1 MSKIIGICWLG
12 VGFALAISS
21 VLQLLY
27 VLYPAVNIVIL
38 SISLLSF
45 AGGIGLILEKKLW
58 PRILIAFL
66 ASLALVYGAALVLFG
81 GLEDDGPQFAIMVS
95 VLCGLSIFSLITL
108 FFKRLTGE

>member
-27 VLYPAVNIVIL
+27 VLYPAANLVIL

-58 PRILIAFL
+58 PRILIAFI
-66 ASLALVYGAALVLFG
+66 ASLALLYGAAYVLLG
-81 GLEDDGPQFAIMVS
+81 GFEDEGPKYTIIVFFV
-95 VLCGLSIFSLITL
+95 CGLSIVSVVTL
-108 FFKRLTGE
+108 FFRWLDG